1 MDFNPKLVI
10 PIVIILFIL
19 YIMYQGMIDSKAER
33 VKSKTGSFFSRI
45 VNKYTRGSPY

>member
-10 PIVIILFIL
+10 PIVVILVIL
-19 YIMYQGMIDSKAER
+19 YFMYQGMIDRKAER